1 MLFLGAEMQVDLEKE
16 LNRLA
21 ATAPTDEREEWALK
35 FLRDYLESGKKT
47 LTSLELAIRST
58 HRATKLQ
65 SLLFAAYA
73 ARFEQDNF
81 EILSQLRRIV
91 ADSKLLVMHL
101 SCRPRLEKALASMA
115 TFSENGLR
123 NLIVVGQDDPEDTRY
138 HFDADRRMLTVPA
151 PDCYEGLSRKSAAA
165 YRMLGFAALNICVL
179 KVDDDIRAVPDGF
192 DPRYIISLADAHDYF
207 GFLIDT
213 RVVGFYRWWHFGKC
227 ADAALNA
234 SPYSMIAT
242 ADYARGPAYVLS
254 SRAVATLAQAS
265 IYYCRHFEIEGGYE
279 DLAVGKALNAY
290 DIHPANFDLEEKGLV
305 YSTDSAS

>member
-1 MLFLGAEMQVDLEKE
+1 MLQLRADRFVDCRLGEMPDKCADNREDCQINDCQV
-16 LNRLA
+16 
-21 ATAPTDEREEWALK
+21 ERAD
-35 FLRDYLESGKKT
+35 R
-47 LTSLELAIRST
+47 
-58 HRATKLQ
+58 
-65 SLLFAAYA
+65 A
-73 ARFEQDNF
+73 ARPESRSPVMDSTQK
-81 EILSQLRRIV
+81 V
-91 ADSKLLVMHL
+91 AIITGASRGIGAGLV
-101 SCRPRLEKALASMA
+101 S
-115 TFSENGLR
+115 
-123 NLIVVGQDDPEDTRY
+123 
-138 HFDADRRMLTVPA
+138 
-151 PDCYEGLSRKSAAA
+151 A